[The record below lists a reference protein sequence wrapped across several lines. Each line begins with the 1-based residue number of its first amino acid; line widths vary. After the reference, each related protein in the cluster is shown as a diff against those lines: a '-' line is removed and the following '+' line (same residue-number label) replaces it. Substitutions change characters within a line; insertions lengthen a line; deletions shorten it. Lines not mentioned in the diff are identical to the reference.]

1 MIHCQSASL
10 SQPEASVIVDQ
21 GMLKVSEMVKSI
33 SFDMQGQRVPGRK
46 EKYMFIPNASTQCE
60 KYYMTLAHRGLSLR
74 TGSTF
79 SRASRDWD
87 WRTFCSWFINLS
99 RNIWDAVAKRIM
111 KLFKCFQELFEFA
124 ILQFLSI
131 TLHTP
136 LSILT
141 SGSSSSIFIAC
152 QRHPSVK
159 CEDGYDYDWRW
170 RLSWWWWC

>member
-1 MIHCQSASL
+1 MIHCQSAPL
-10 SQPEASVIVDQ
+10 SQPEATVIVDQ

-33 SFDMQGQRVPGRK
+33 SFHMQGQRVPGRK

-60 KYYMTLAHRGLSLR
+60 KHYIMGH
-74 TGSTF
+74 
-79 SRASRDWD
+79 
-87 WRTFCSWFINLS
+87 WRTVDCRWEPG
-99 RNIWDAVAKRIM
+99 RR
-111 KLFKCFQELFEFA
+111 FQEPRGTGIGEPFVVKLSIYPGISEMPSQIEMWSFSIGFQGLFEFA

-131 TLHTP
+131 TLQTP

-159 CEDGYDYDWRW
+159 CEDGYDYDWRAP
-170 RLSWWWWC
+170 RG